1 MAPPTNTVLDG
12 QPVDLRPLAE
22 SAARRHLTR
31 HPDDVEVY
39 GAQLAYDW
47 AFHDLSHVLSWAFAE
62 HAGLDDL
69 SRQMR
74 WLADLLAARE
84 YDVGNLADSLQE
96 CAAVVREA
104 HPSAEPVAARLEVV
118 AEEIRPTS

>member
-1 MAPPTNTVLDG
+1 MPPPTHTVLDG
-12 QPVDLRPLAE
+12 ERVDLVPLAE
-22 SAARRHLTR
+22 AAARRHLQR

-39 GAQLAYDW
+39 GAELAHDW

-69 SRQMR
+69 SKQMR

-104 HPSAEPVAARLEVV
+104 HPTAGPVADRLLAV
-118 AEEIRPTS
+118 AEEIRPA